1 MESGLKRVGGESKS
15 TPGDGVPGGKR
26 DGQVGCRPAV
36 LSQDSEESLEGLPR
50 GDTAWAL
57 GRSPGLRVHHAAS
70 APVGRACA
78 VLLLE

>member
-26 DGQVGCRPAV
+26 DGHVGCRPAV

-50 GDTAWAL
+50 G
-57 GRSPGLRVHHAAS
+57 
-70 APVGRACA
+70 
-78 VLLLE
+78 